1 LAGGLSKVYNKI
13 IKGKVTEVNGA
24 RQSLDILDREKKFF
38 GELAKIKSG
47 GQLTAKEIEDL
58 SEILNKEQIKI
69 LKDPDASK
77 ELIAKLESKNNDFF
91 IKDIKRAQITP
102 AQATDSMAIDLFQGM
117 ARSSFMGGQII
128 RAEGSAINT
137 LAAGMETYA
146 NAIIK
151 ASAKDSIDPQG
162 TLVGAI
168 IQSSLRKSQKNI

>member
-1 LAGGLSKVYNKI
+1 
-13 IKGKVTEVNGA
+13 
-24 RQSLDILDREKKFF
+24 
-38 GELAKIKSG
+38 
-47 GQLTAKEIEDL
+47 
-58 SEILNKEQIKI
+58 
-69 LKDPDASK
+69 
-77 ELIAKLESKNNDFF
+77 
-91 IKDIKRAQITP
+91 
-102 AQATDSMAIDLFQGM
+102 MAIDLFQGM

-168 IQSSLRKSQKNI
+168 IQSSLRKSQKIYNANKTALWQDLKQKSQSYLIDPITKKPYTQFLVDLDIPIPKAFDNQVGKVVSTNSIKDFAIDELVKLQKLDQLIERNITM